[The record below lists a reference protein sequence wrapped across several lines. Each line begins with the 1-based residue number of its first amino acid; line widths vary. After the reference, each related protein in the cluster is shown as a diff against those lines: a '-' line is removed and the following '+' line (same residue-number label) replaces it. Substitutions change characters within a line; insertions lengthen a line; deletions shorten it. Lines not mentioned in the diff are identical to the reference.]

1 MKRMRMLNS
10 RAVFVMCLIVLLPAW
25 LPAQPSP
32 NGAAQ
37 PPEQRLQL
45 SVRQSHVVDA
55 PWAVK
60 RVAVTDPG
68 IADVQVLTPQ
78 RVLVQAKAAGSTDL
92 LLWSETEDVWRA
104 RVDVEVDTDLI
115 TSELQRLFP
124 DAGLEIRKSQDLVI
138 VSGQLARSEDVEALR
153 RFLTATGAKYVDM
166 TRLAGVQQVL
176 LKVRIAEVSRSAIR
190 ALGFNMFGAGPDFFG
205 GISIGA
211 AGTPLN
217 PINIGPPQGALINT
231 SIPFTFNTEV
241 NISPAVTL
249 FAGIPDANLEFFLQ
263 ALAEN
268 QYLRILAE
276 PNLVALSGEEASF
289 LAGGEFPIPIVQGG
303 ILAAASVTIEYKEF
317 GVQLRF
323 RPTVMGDGTIRLHV
337 APEVSQLSDQG
348 AVVIQ
353 GFRIPSLVTRRA
365 ETTLELKSG
374 QTFGMAGLIQ
384 RQSLAR
390 NSRVPGVGDIP
401 ILGALFRSVR
411 YQEDETELVVLVTA
425 SLVEPLSTAQSPIT
439 PGDNHVIPNDWE
451 LYGLGKI
458 EGQGSG
464 TIVPA
469 DAEWMRN
476 LGLEHLKGPGAWT
489 TYEQPAAPA
498 PSEPEIEPATNSMEP
513 TEIGE
518 TAPVAMAR
526 AVAAPADES
535 TPADEEPVPAAGS
548 ASEEP
553 SAAATPAA
561 EQEQ

>member
-1 MKRMRMLNS
+1 MKRMQMVNPW
-10 RAVFVMCLIVLLPAW
+10 AVLVTCLVALLPAW

-32 NGAAQ
+32 NGTTTR

-45 SVRQSHVVDA
+45 SVRQSQVIDA
-55 PWAVK
+55 PWPVK
-60 RVAVTDPG
+60 RVAVTDPS

-115 TSELQRLFP
+115 SSELERLFP
-124 DAGLEIRKSQDLVI
+124 DAGLEVRKSQDLVI
-138 VSGQLARSEDVEALR
+138 VSGKLARAEDVAALR
-153 RFLTATGAKYVDM
+153 RFLTATGAKFVDM
-166 TRLAGVQQVL
+166 TNLAGLQQVL

-190 ALGFNMFGAGPDFFG
+190 ALGFNMFGTGTDFFG

-211 AGTPLN
+211 AGSPLN
-217 PINIGPPQGALINT
+217 PVSIGPAAGTVVNRT
-231 SIPFTFNTEV
+231 IPFTFNADV

-276 PNLVALSGEEASF
+276 PNLVALSGEQASF

-303 ILAAASVTIEYKEF
+303 ILAAASVTIEYKQF

-323 RPTVMGDGTIRLHV
+323 RPTVMGDGSIRLHV

-390 NSRVPGVGDIP
+390 SSRVPGAGDIP

-425 SLVEPLSTAQSPIT
+425 SLVEPLSTAEMPVA
-439 PGDNHVIPNDWE
+439 PGMNHVTPNDWE
-451 LYGLGKI
+451 LYGLGKV

-464 TIVPA
+464 TVAPA

-476 LGLEHLKGPGAWT
+476 LGLENLRGPGAWT
-489 TYEQPAAPA
+489 TYEQPSAPA
-498 PSEPEIEPATNSMEP
+498 PSEPGTVPEPSAMVPAETV
-513 TEIGE
+513 E
-518 TAPVAMAR
+518 TAPAVMAQAAAAPVAG
-526 AVAAPADES
+526 PADEQPALAAPPAPEES
-535 TPADEEPVPAAGS
+535 T
-548 ASEEP
+548 
-553 SAAATPAA
+553 AAATPAA
-561 EQEQ
+561 ELE